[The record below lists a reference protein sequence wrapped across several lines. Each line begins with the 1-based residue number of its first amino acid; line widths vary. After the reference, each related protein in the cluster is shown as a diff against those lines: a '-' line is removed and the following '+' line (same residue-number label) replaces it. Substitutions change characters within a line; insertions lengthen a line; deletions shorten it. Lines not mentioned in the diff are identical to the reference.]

1 MKMMTI
7 WWIKKMILTK
17 VRQENKTVDLK
28 QFKVEKA
35 RWSIVSSKVLI
46 PSQIQQRGG
55 GQKKKMNF

>member
-1 MKMMTI
+1 
-7 WWIKKMILTK
+7 MILTK